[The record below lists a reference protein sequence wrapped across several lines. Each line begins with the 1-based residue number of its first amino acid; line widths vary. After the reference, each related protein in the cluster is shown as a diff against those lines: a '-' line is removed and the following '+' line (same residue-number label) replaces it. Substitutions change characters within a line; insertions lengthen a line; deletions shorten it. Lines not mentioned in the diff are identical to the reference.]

1 MLQCCH
7 PTPPQTDSVKVS
19 DILSHSSDNTDMIIP
34 SIESNKNVGI
44 PQKTTMS
51 TDSDMMQQRKI
62 WWKNP
67 NLP

>member
-1 MLQCCH
+1 ML

-19 DILSHSSDNTDMIIP
+19 DIHSHSSDNTDTIIP
-34 SIESNKNVGI
+34 YIESNKNVGI

-51 TDSDMMQQRKI
+51 TDSDMLQQRKI